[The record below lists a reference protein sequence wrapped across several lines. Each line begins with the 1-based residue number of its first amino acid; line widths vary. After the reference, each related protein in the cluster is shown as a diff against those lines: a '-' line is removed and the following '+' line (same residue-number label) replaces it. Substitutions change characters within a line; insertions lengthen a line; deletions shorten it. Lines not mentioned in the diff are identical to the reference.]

1 MLVMKIP
8 MLPKSGSSC
17 DLKPTTIFPSTVQ
30 YSTVQHS
37 TVQYSTVKV
46 TETNRTQHMFS
57 MFRTGHVIISNEPLG
72 PGSLSACIRALH
84 YFNN

>member
-30 YSTVQHS
+30 YSTVQYS
-37 TVQYSTVKV
+37 TVQYSTVQYSQGDGDQQDATYV
-46 TETNRTQHMFS
+46 QHVQDWS
-57 MFRTGHVIISNEPLG
+57 
-72 PGSLSACIRALH
+72 
-84 YFNN
+84 

>member
-30 YSTVQHS
+30 YSTVQYS
-37 TVQYSTVKV
+37 TVQYSQGDGDQQDATYV
-46 TETNRTQHMFS
+46 QHVQDWS
-57 MFRTGHVIISNEPLG
+57 
-72 PGSLSACIRALH
+72 
-84 YFNN
+84 

>member
-30 YSTVQHS
+30 YSTVQYS
-37 TVQYSTVKV
+37 TVQYSQGDGDQQDATYV
-46 TETNRTQHMFS
+46 QH
-57 MFRTGHVIISNEPLG
+57 V
-72 PGSLSACIRALH
+72 
-84 YFNN
+84 

>member
-30 YSTVQHS
+30 YSTVQ
-37 TVQYSTVKV
+37 YSTV
-46 TETNRTQHMFS
+46 
-57 MFRTGHVIISNEPLG
+57 
-72 PGSLSACIRALH
+72 
-84 YFNN
+84 

>member
-30 YSTVQHS
+30 YSTVQ
-37 TVQYSTVKV
+37 YSSVKV